1 MAIEGDE
8 SVWGIAMKQDNKE
21 LIDAVQKALQ
31 ELIDDGSYGKILG
44 AWNVQQMAIDTAT
57 INDGK

>member
-1 MAIEGDE
+1 
-8 SVWGIAMKQDNKE
+8 MKQDNKE
-21 LIDAVQKALQ
+21 LIDAMQKALQ
-31 ELIDDGSYGKILG
+31 ELIDDGSYGKILA